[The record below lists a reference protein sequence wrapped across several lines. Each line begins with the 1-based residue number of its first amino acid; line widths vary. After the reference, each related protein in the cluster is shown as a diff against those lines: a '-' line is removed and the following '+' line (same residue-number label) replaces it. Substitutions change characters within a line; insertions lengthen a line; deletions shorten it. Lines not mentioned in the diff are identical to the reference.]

1 MVRWSISLFCGGGD
15 LTPRRGSTELT
26 EVRARQGILETG
38 FVFLASS
45 ACSAVNSV
53 FASFM
58 DGILSAS
65 AGGVGD
71 GIDFLGGW

>member
-1 MVRWSISLFCGGGD
+1 
-15 LTPRRGSTELT
+15 
-26 EVRARQGILETG
+26 
-38 FVFLASS
+38 LASS